1 MGHHGP
7 YVWIGFTVLIAG
19 LLFLDLAVVNR
30 KSHKPSG
37 GEALRWSLT
46 VIAIALAFGLFIYWR
61 EGTVSALE
69 YYTGYII
76 ELSLSVDNLFVFLLV
91 FQFFGVPDQ
100 LRPIVLNWGILGA
113 IAMRLVMIVA
123 GALLLSRFEWI
134 IYLFG
139 AFLVYTGI
147 RMFRSGGATVD
158 VEHNRAVQWTR
169 KVLPITERYD
179 GGKFFVRYATGIM
192 ATPLLLVLIT
202 IEWTDLIFAV
212 DSIPAVFAVTR
223 DPFLVYSS
231 NIFAVIGLR
240 ALFFVLADMIEKF
253 EYLKHGVALVLV
265 FVGLK
270 MLVSYWFHLH
280 VAVALGSIVVIL
292 AASVVLSVLKER
304 KVRANPPLPRS

>member
-1 MGHHGP
+1 VGHHGP
-7 YVWIGFTVLIAG
+7 WVWIGFTALIAG

-30 KSHKPSG
+30 RSHKPSG
-37 GEALRWSLT
+37 GEALKWALT
-46 VIAIALAFGLFIYWR
+46 VIGIALTFGLFIYWR
-61 EGTVSALE
+61 EGGVSALE

-91 FQFFGVPDQ
+91 FQFFNVPER
-100 LRPIVLNWGILGA
+100 LRPVVLNWGILGA

-123 GALLLSRFEWI
+123 GAYLITRFEWI
-134 IYLFG
+134 IYVFG
-139 AFLVYTGI
+139 AFLVYTGVK
-147 RMFRSGGATVD
+147 MFRSGGATVD
-158 VEHNRAVQWTR
+158 VEHNRVVRWAR
-169 KVLPITERYD
+169 KVLPVTDSYAES
-179 GGKFFVRYATGIM
+179 KFFVRSAAGLM

-240 ALFFVLADMIEKF
+240 ALFFVLADMIDKF
-253 EYLKHGVALVLV
+253 DYLKYGVALVLV

-270 MLVSYWFHLH
+270 MLVSYWFHPH
-280 VAVALGSIVVIL
+280 IAISLGAIVVIL
-292 AASVVLSVLKER
+292 AGSVALSLWK
-304 KVRANPPLPRS
+304 NPAKHEGGS

>member
-1 MGHHGP
+1 VGHHGP
-7 YVWIGFTVLIAG
+7 WVWIGFTALIAG

-30 KSHKPSG
+30 RSHKPSG
-37 GEALRWSLT
+37 GEALKWALT
-46 VIAIALAFGLFIYWR
+46 VIGIALTFGLFIYWR
-61 EGTVSALE
+61 EGGVSALE

-91 FQFFGVPDQ
+91 FQFFNVPER
-100 LRPIVLNWGILGA
+100 LRPVVLNWGILGA

-123 GALLLSRFEWI
+123 GAYLITRFEWI
-134 IYLFG
+134 IYVFG
-139 AFLVYTGI
+139 AFLVYTGVK
-147 RMFRSGGATVD
+147 MFRSGGATVD
-158 VEHNRAVQWTR
+158 VEHNRVVRWAR
-169 KVLPITERYD
+169 KVLPVTDSYAD
-179 GGKFFVRYATGIM
+179 SKFFVRSATGLM

-240 ALFFVLADMIEKF
+240 ALFFVLSDMIDKF
-253 EYLKHGVALVLV
+253 DYLKYGVALVLV

-270 MLVSYWFHLH
+270 MLVSYWFHPH
-280 VAVALGSIVVIL
+280 IAISLGAIVVIL
-292 AASVVLSVLKER
+292 AGSVALSLWK
-304 KVRANPPLPRS
+304 NPAKHEGGS

>member
-1 MGHHGP
+1 VGHHGP
-7 YVWIGFTVLIAG
+7 WVWIGFTALIAG

-30 KSHKPSG
+30 RSHKPSG
-37 GEALRWSLT
+37 GEALKWALT
-46 VIAIALAFGLFIYWR
+46 VIGIALTFGLFIYWR
-61 EGTVSALE
+61 EGGVSALE

-91 FQFFGVPDQ
+91 FQFFNVPER
-100 LRPIVLNWGILGA
+100 LRPVVLNWGILGA

-123 GALLLSRFEWI
+123 GAYLITRFEWI
-134 IYLFG
+134 IYVFG
-139 AFLVYTGI
+139 AFLVYTGVK
-147 RMFRSGGATVD
+147 MFRSGGATVD
-158 VEHNRAVQWTR
+158 VEHNRVVRWAR
-169 KVLPITERYD
+169 KVLPVTDSYAD
-179 GGKFFVRYATGIM
+179 SKFFVRSATGLM

-240 ALFFVLADMIEKF
+240 ALFFVLADMIDKF
-253 EYLKHGVALVLV
+253 DYLKYGVALVLV

-270 MLVSYWFHLH
+270 MLVSYWFHPH
-280 VAVALGSIVVIL
+280 IAISLGAIVVIL
-292 AASVVLSVLKER
+292 AGSVALSLWK
-304 KVRANPPLPRS
+304 NPAKREGGA

>member
-1 MGHHGP
+1 VGHHGP
-7 YVWIGFTVLIAG
+7 WVWIGFTALIAG

-30 KSHKPSG
+30 RSHKPSG
-37 GEALRWSLT
+37 GEALKWALT
-46 VIAIALAFGLFIYWR
+46 VIGIALTFGLFIYWR
-61 EGTVSALE
+61 EGGVSALE

-91 FQFFGVPDQ
+91 FQFFNVPDR
-100 LRPIVLNWGILGA
+100 LRPVVLNWGILGA

-123 GALLLSRFEWI
+123 GAYLITRFEWI
-134 IYLFG
+134 IYVFG

-147 RMFRSGGATVD
+147 KMFRAGGATVD
-158 VEHNRAVQWTR
+158 VEHNRVVRWAR
-169 KVLPITERYD
+169 KVLPVTDKYAES
-179 GGKFFVRYATGIM
+179 KFFVRSATGLM

-240 ALFFVLADMIEKF
+240 ALFFVLADMIDKF
-253 EYLKHGVALVLV
+253 DYLKYGVALVLV

-270 MLVSYWFHLH
+270 MLVSYWFHPH
-280 VAVALGSIVVIL
+280 IAISLGAIVVIL
-292 AASVVLSVLKER
+292 AGSVALSLWK
-304 KVRANPPLPRS
+304 NPGAGR

>member
-7 YVWIGFTVLIAG
+7 WVWIGFTALIAG

-30 KSHKPSG
+30 RSHKPSG
-37 GEALRWSLT
+37 GEALKWALT
-46 VIAIALAFGLFIYWR
+46 VIGIALTFGLFIYWR
-61 EGTVSALE
+61 EGGVSALE

-91 FQFFGVPDQ
+91 FQFFNVPDR
-100 LRPIVLNWGILGA
+100 LRPVVLNWGILGA

-123 GALLLSRFEWI
+123 GAYLITRFEWI
-134 IYLFG
+134 IYVFG

-147 RMFRSGGATVD
+147 KMFRAGGATVD
-158 VEHNRAVQWTR
+158 VEHNRVVRWAR
-169 KVLPITERYD
+169 KVLPVTDKYAES
-179 GGKFFVRYATGIM
+179 KFFVRSATGLM

-240 ALFFVLADMIEKF
+240 ALFFVLADMIDKF
-253 EYLKHGVALVLV
+253 DYLKYGVALVLV

-270 MLVSYWFHLH
+270 MLVSYWFHPH
-280 VAVALGSIVVIL
+280 IAISLGAIVVIL
-292 AASVVLSVLKER
+292 AGSVALSLWK
-304 KVRANPPLPRS
+304 NPGAGR

>member
-7 YVWIGFTVLIAG
+7 YVWIGFTALIAA
-19 LLFLDLAVVNR
+19 LLFLDLAVIHR
-30 KSHKPSG
+30 RSHRPSA
-37 GEALRWSLT
+37 GEAARWSLV
-46 VIAIALAFGLFIYWR
+46 VISIALAFGLFIYWR
-61 EGTVSALE
+61 EGSISALE

-91 FQFFGVPDQ
+91 FQFFNVPER

-123 GALLLSRFEWI
+123 GAYLISRFEWI
-134 IYLFG
+134 IYVFG
-139 AFLVYTGI
+139 GFLVYTGFK
-147 RMFRSGGATVD
+147 MFRSGGATVD
-158 VEHNRAVQWTR
+158 IEHNRVVRWAR
-169 KVLPITERYD
+169 KVLPVSDQYAD
-179 GGKFFVRYATGIM
+179 SKFFVRSATGLM

-240 ALFFVLADMIEKF
+240 ALFFVLADMIDKF
-253 EYLKHGVALVLV
+253 DYLKYGVALVLV

-270 MLVSYWFHLH
+270 MLVSYWFHPH
-280 VAVALGSIVVIL
+280 IAVSLGAIIVIL
-292 AASVVLSVLKER
+292 AASMVLSIKR
-304 KVRANPPLPRS
+304 NPEEAEG

>member
-7 YVWIGFTVLIAG
+7 WVWIGFTALIAG

-30 KSHKPSG
+30 RSHKPSG
-37 GEALRWSLT
+37 GEALKWALT
-46 VIAIALAFGLFIYWR
+46 VIGIALTFGLFIYWR
-61 EGTVSALE
+61 EGGVSALE

-91 FQFFGVPDQ
+91 FQFFNVPDR
-100 LRPIVLNWGILGA
+100 LRPVVLNWGILGA

-123 GALLLSRFEWI
+123 GAYLITRFEWI
-134 IYLFG
+134 IYVFG

-147 RMFRSGGATVD
+147 KMFRAGGATVD
-158 VEHNRAVQWTR
+158 VEHNRVVRWAR
-169 KVLPITERYD
+169 KVLPVTDKYAES
-179 GGKFFVRYATGIM
+179 KFFVRSATGLM

-240 ALFFVLADMIEKF
+240 ALFFVLADMIDKF
-253 EYLKHGVALVLV
+253 DYLKYGVALVLV

-270 MLVSYWFHLH
+270 MLVSYWFHPH
-280 VAVALGSIVVIL
+280 IAISLGAIVVIL
-292 AASVVLSVLKER
+292 AGSVTLSLWK
-304 KVRANPPLPRS
+304 NPGAGR

>member
-7 YVWIGFTVLIAG
+7 WVWIGFTALIAG

-30 KSHKPSG
+30 RSHKPSG
-37 GEALRWSLT
+37 GEALKWALT
-46 VIAIALAFGLFIYWR
+46 VIGIALTFGLFIYWR
-61 EGTVSALE
+61 EGGVSALE

-91 FQFFGVPDQ
+91 FQFFNVPDR
-100 LRPIVLNWGILGA
+100 LRPVVLNWGILGA

-123 GALLLSRFEWI
+123 GAYLITRFEWI
-134 IYLFG
+134 IYVFG

-147 RMFRSGGATVD
+147 KMFRAGGATVD
-158 VEHNRAVQWTR
+158 VEHNRVVRWAR
-169 KVLPITERYD
+169 KVLPVTDKYAES
-179 GGKFFVRYATGIM
+179 KFFVRSATGLM

-240 ALFFVLADMIEKF
+240 ALFFVLADMIDKF
-253 EYLKHGVALVLV
+253 DYLKYGVALVLV

-270 MLVSYWFHLH
+270 MLVSYWFHPH
-280 VAVALGSIVVIL
+280 IAISLGAIVVIL
-292 AASVVLSVLKER
+292 AGSVTLSLWK
-304 KVRANPPLPRS
+304 NPGARSS

>member
-7 YVWIGFTVLIAG
+7 WVWIGFTALIAG

-30 KSHKPSG
+30 RSHKPSG
-37 GEALRWSLT
+37 GEALKWALT
-46 VIAIALAFGLFIYWR
+46 VIGIALTFGLFIYWR
-61 EGTVSALE
+61 EGGVSALE

-91 FQFFGVPDQ
+91 FQFFNVPER
-100 LRPIVLNWGILGA
+100 LRPVVLNWGILGA

-123 GALLLSRFEWI
+123 GAYLITRFEWI
-134 IYLFG
+134 IYVFG
-139 AFLVYTGI
+139 AFLVYTGFK
-147 RMFRSGGATVD
+147 MFRSGGATVD
-158 VEHNRAVQWTR
+158 VEHNRVVRWAR
-169 KVLPITERYD
+169 KVLPVTDSYAES
-179 GGKFFVRYATGIM
+179 KFFVRSAAGLM

-240 ALFFVLADMIEKF
+240 ALFFVLADMIDKF
-253 EYLKHGVALVLV
+253 DYLKYGVALVLV

-270 MLVSYWFHLH
+270 MLVSYWFHPH
-280 VAVALGSIVVIL
+280 IAISLGAIVVIL
-292 AASVVLSVLKER
+292 AGSVALSLWK
-304 KVRANPPLPRS
+304 NPAKREGGA

>member
-1 MGHHGP
+1 VGHHGP
-7 YVWIGFTVLIAG
+7 WVWIGFTALIAG

-30 KSHKPSG
+30 RSHKPSG
-37 GEALRWSLT
+37 GEALKWALT
-46 VIAIALAFGLFIYWR
+46 VIGIALTFGLFIYWR
-61 EGTVSALE
+61 EGGVSALE

-91 FQFFGVPDQ
+91 FQFFNVPDR
-100 LRPIVLNWGILGA
+100 LRPVVLNWGILGA

-123 GALLLSRFEWI
+123 GAYLITRFEWI
-134 IYLFG
+134 IYVFG

-147 RMFRSGGATVD
+147 KMFRAGGATVD
-158 VEHNRAVQWTR
+158 VEHNRVVRWAR
-169 KVLPITERYD
+169 KVLPVTDKYAES
-179 GGKFFVRYATGIM
+179 KFFVRSATGLM

-240 ALFFVLADMIEKF
+240 ALFFVLADMIDKF
-253 EYLKHGVALVLV
+253 DYLKYGVALVLV

-270 MLVSYWFHLH
+270 MLVSYWFHPH
-280 VAVALGSIVVIL
+280 IAISLGAIVVIL
-292 AASVVLSVLKER
+292 AGSVTLSLWK
-304 KVRANPPLPRS
+304 NPGARSS

>member
-1 MGHHGP
+1 VGHHGP
-7 YVWIGFTVLIAG
+7 WVWIGFTALIAG

-30 KSHKPSG
+30 RSHKPSG
-37 GEALRWSLT
+37 GEALKWALT
-46 VIAIALAFGLFIYWR
+46 VIGIALTFGLFIYWR
-61 EGTVSALE
+61 EGGVSALE

-91 FQFFGVPDQ
+91 FQFFNVPDR
-100 LRPIVLNWGILGA
+100 LRPVVLNWGILGA

-123 GALLLSRFEWI
+123 GAYLITRFEWI
-134 IYLFG
+134 IYVFG

-147 RMFRSGGATVD
+147 KMFRAGGATVD
-158 VEHNRAVQWTR
+158 VEHNRVVRWAR
-169 KVLPITERYD
+169 KVLPVTDKYAES
-179 GGKFFVRYATGIM
+179 KFFVRSATGLM

-240 ALFFVLADMIEKF
+240 ALFFVLADMIDKF
-253 EYLKHGVALVLV
+253 DYLKYGVALVLV

-270 MLVSYWFHLH
+270 MLVSYWFHPH
-280 VAVALGSIVVIL
+280 IAISLGAIVVIL
-292 AASVVLSVLKER
+292 AGSVTLSLWK
-304 KVRANPPLPRS
+304 NPGAGR

>member
-7 YVWIGFTVLIAG
+7 WVWIGFTALIAG

-30 KSHKPSG
+30 RSHKPSG
-37 GEALRWSLT
+37 GEALKWALT
-46 VIAIALAFGLFIYWR
+46 VIGIALTFGLFIYWR
-61 EGTVSALE
+61 EGGVSALE

-91 FQFFGVPDQ
+91 FQFFNVPER
-100 LRPIVLNWGILGA
+100 LRPVVLNWGILGA

-123 GALLLSRFEWI
+123 GAYLITRFEWI
-134 IYLFG
+134 IYVFG
-139 AFLVYTGI
+139 AFLVYTGFK
-147 RMFRSGGATVD
+147 MFRSGGATVD
-158 VEHNRAVQWTR
+158 VEHNRVVRWAR
-169 KVLPITERYD
+169 KVLPVTDSYAD
-179 GGKFFVRYATGIM
+179 SKFFVRSATGLM

-240 ALFFVLADMIEKF
+240 ALFFVLSDMIDKF
-253 EYLKHGVALVLV
+253 DYLKYGVALVLV

-270 MLVSYWFHLH
+270 MLVSYWFHPH
-280 VAVALGSIVVIL
+280 IAISLGAIVVIL
-292 AASVVLSVLKER
+292 AGSVALSLWK
-304 KVRANPPLPRS
+304 NPAKHEGGA

>member
-7 YVWIGFTVLIAG
+7 WVWIGFTALIAG

-30 KSHKPSG
+30 RSHKPSG
-37 GEALRWSLT
+37 GEALKWALT
-46 VIAIALAFGLFIYWR
+46 VIGIALTFGLFIYWR
-61 EGTVSALE
+61 EGGVSALE

-91 FQFFGVPDQ
+91 FQFFNVPDR
-100 LRPIVLNWGILGA
+100 LRPVVLNWGILGA

-123 GALLLSRFEWI
+123 GAYLITRFEWI
-134 IYLFG
+134 IYVFG

-147 RMFRSGGATVD
+147 KMFRAGGATVD
-158 VEHNRAVQWTR
+158 VEHNRVVRWAR
-169 KVLPITERYD
+169 KVLPVTDKYAES
-179 GGKFFVRYATGIM
+179 KFFVRSATGLM

-223 DPFLVYSS
+223 EPFLVYSS

-240 ALFFVLADMIEKF
+240 ALFFVLADMIDKF
-253 EYLKHGVALVLV
+253 DYLKYGVALVLV

-270 MLVSYWFHLH
+270 MLVSYWFHPH
-280 VAVALGSIVVIL
+280 IAISLGAIVVIL
-292 AASVVLSVLKER
+292 AGSVTLSLWK
-304 KVRANPPLPRS
+304 NPGAGR